1 MDCTKIYESQYVGG
15 YDGASAYD
23 TDSSVTSA
31 SKIKIFG
38 KNPLGKDFQN

>member
-15 YDGASAYD
+15 YDDASVY
-23 TDSSVTSA
+23 TIDSSVTST

-38 KNPLGKDFQN
+38 KNPLGKF